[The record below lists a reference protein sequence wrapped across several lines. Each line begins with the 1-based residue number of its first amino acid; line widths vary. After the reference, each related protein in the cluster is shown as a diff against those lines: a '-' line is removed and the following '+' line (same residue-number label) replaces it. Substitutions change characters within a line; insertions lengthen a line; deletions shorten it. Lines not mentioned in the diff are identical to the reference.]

1 MLQALGLGVS
11 EPAKALLD
19 ASAIVALVFKER
31 GYGVVE
37 RIVKAGIA
45 ATSPTGLVEVLG
57 VCRRKGYK
65 GTRDE
70 LVADLAGLGL
80 EVTLPIEV
88 DGPEMALLLER
99 AAELAAKGG
108 KHAAKLETLSLGDA
122 ACLAAAVR
130 LGTTAVFSDGTW
142 ELLEVR
148 VLPAPTFA

>member
-1 MLQALGLGVS
+1 MSA
-11 EPAKALLD
+11 PPKALLD

-45 ATSPTGLVEVLG
+45 ATTPTGLAEALDA
-57 VCRRKGYK
+57 CRRKGYK

-70 LVADLAGLGL
+70 LVADLAELGL
-80 EVTLPIEV
+80 EVTPLIEE
-88 DGPEMALLLER
+88 DGPEMAFLLER

-108 KHAAKLETLSLGDA
+108 NHAAKLGTLSLGDA

-142 ELLEVR
+142 ELLEIRGLQVQPFR
-148 VLPAPTFA
+148 